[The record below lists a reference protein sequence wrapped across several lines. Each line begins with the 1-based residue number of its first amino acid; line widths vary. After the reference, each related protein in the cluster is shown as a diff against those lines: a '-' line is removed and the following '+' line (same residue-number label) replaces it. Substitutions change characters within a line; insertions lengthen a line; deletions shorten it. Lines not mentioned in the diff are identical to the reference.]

1 MCDALMQLDAALKE
15 LDNLVGVP
23 EVKASINAIVE
34 SMLSNY
40 DKELQAQDTDAICLN
55 RVFVGNPGT
64 GKTTVAKLYAR
75 ILCAAGM
82 LSKDDIVERTASDFM
97 GDAVGVSAQ
106 RTINILKLS
115 EGKVLLIDEAY
126 NLFDGRS
133 VSSGNVSYGKQV
145 CARTF
150 HPKLHALAAVMATAL
165 TALLLRQVLDTIVEK
180 VSGSPGED
188 RAIIMIGYE
197 HEMQAMFRGS
207 NPGLT
212 RRFDSNHPWRF
223 TDFSDDDLLQVAV
236 DTLGPKAGMVP
247 LDVTLHMVN
256 KVSKQR
262 MLHNFGN
269 AGLMKTVRCCALH
282 LVWRGSLLQLC
293 CDFIVVTIS

>member
-1 MCDALMQLDAALKE
+1 M
-15 LDNLVGVP
+15 V
-23 EVKASINAIVE
+23 
-34 SMLSNY
+34 
-40 DKELQAQDTDAICLN
+40 
-55 RVFVGNPGT
+55 
-64 GKTTVAKLYAR
+64 
-75 ILCAAGM
+75 
-82 LSKDDIVERTASDFM
+82 
-97 GDAVGVSAQ
+97 
-106 RTINILKLS
+106 
-115 EGKVLLIDEAY
+115 
-126 NLFDGRS
+126 
-133 VSSGNVSYGKQV
+133 
-145 CARTF
+145 
-150 HPKLHALAAVMATAL
+150 TAL

-247 LDVTLHMVN
+247 LDVLLHMVN
-256 KVSKQR
+256 KVSKLR

-269 AGLMKTVRCCALH
+269 AGLMKTVRCCALL
-282 LVWRGSLLQLC
+282 LVWRGSLLRPC
-293 CDFIVVTIS
+293 CDFNDVSIS

>member
-1 MCDALMQLDAALKE
+1 
-15 LDNLVGVP
+15 
-23 EVKASINAIVE
+23 
-34 SMLSNY
+34 
-40 DKELQAQDTDAICLN
+40 
-55 RVFVGNPGT
+55 
-64 GKTTVAKLYAR
+64 
-75 ILCAAGM
+75 
-82 LSKDDIVERTASDFM
+82 
-97 GDAVGVSAQ
+97 
-106 RTINILKLS
+106 
-115 EGKVLLIDEAY
+115 
-126 NLFDGRS
+126 
-133 VSSGNVSYGKQV
+133 
-145 CARTF
+145 
-150 HPKLHALAAVMATAL
+150 MATAL

-256 KVSKQR
+256 KVSKLR

-269 AGLMKTVRCCALH
+269 AGLMKTVRCCALR

-293 CDFIVVTIS
+293 CDFNVVSIS

>member
-1 MCDALMQLDAALKE
+1 
-15 LDNLVGVP
+15 
-23 EVKASINAIVE
+23 
-34 SMLSNY
+34 
-40 DKELQAQDTDAICLN
+40 
-55 RVFVGNPGT
+55 
-64 GKTTVAKLYAR
+64 
-75 ILCAAGM
+75 
-82 LSKDDIVERTASDFM
+82 
-97 GDAVGVSAQ
+97 
-106 RTINILKLS
+106 
-115 EGKVLLIDEAY
+115 
-126 NLFDGRS
+126 
-133 VSSGNVSYGKQV
+133 
-145 CARTF
+145 
-150 HPKLHALAAVMATAL
+150 MATAL

-256 KVSKQR
+256 KVSKLR

-269 AGLMKTVRCCALH
+269 AGLMKTVRCCVLR

-293 CDFIVVTIS
+293 CDFNVISIS

>member
-1 MCDALMQLDAALKE
+1 
-15 LDNLVGVP
+15 
-23 EVKASINAIVE
+23 
-34 SMLSNY
+34 
-40 DKELQAQDTDAICLN
+40 
-55 RVFVGNPGT
+55 
-64 GKTTVAKLYAR
+64 
-75 ILCAAGM
+75 
-82 LSKDDIVERTASDFM
+82 
-97 GDAVGVSAQ
+97 
-106 RTINILKLS
+106 
-115 EGKVLLIDEAY
+115 
-126 NLFDGRS
+126 
-133 VSSGNVSYGKQV
+133 
-145 CARTF
+145 
-150 HPKLHALAAVMATAL
+150 MATAL

-207 NPGLT
+207 NPGLS

-256 KVSKQR
+256 KVSKLR

-269 AGLMKTVRCCALH
+269 AGLMKTVRCCALR
-282 LVWRGSLLQLC
+282 LVCCGSLLQLC
-293 CDFIVVTIS
+293 CDFIVVSIS